1 VNRADLSPIR
11 TPRVGVAPTAQVD
24 ATAAPDPMASGPAIG
39 IGRSPL
45 QIALFDG
52 DASET
57 ARLVGDVRRNAAS
70 LEDAAQALHAPHPNG
85 RSGLHSAMRR
95 GHGYAVRAFGAGLRQ
110 FGFGD
115 ATLTRLL
122 EARDEYGNTA
132 LNRAIFEQRP
142 DAVRAFFEVVA
153 DQTLAASATLE
164 LLAARQTDG
173 TPGLAPILAWG
184 DVDTLRAYAQGLADL
199 LARGRREHDA
209 LAPIA
214 RLLPALQI
222 GDRSAT
228 RMLSAR
234 HRAHAQRI
242 VGDDVLALLS
252 ARDAERRP
260 ALALV
265 PAGSRRDAA
274 FGAFE
279 RALAGLGLPGL
290 EPQAMA
296 ALRDEVTAFDG
307 PPGAVRFFTNPISP
321 RW

>member
-1 VNRADLSPIR
+1 MNRADLSSIR
-11 TPRVGVAPTAQVD
+11 TPRIDAAPTAQAD
-24 ATAAPDPMASGPAIG
+24 ATAAPDAVETSPAID

-57 ARLVGDVRRNAAS
+57 ARLVNDVRRDAAS
-70 LEDAAQALHAPHPNG
+70 LEDAARALHAPHPNG

-95 GHGYAVRAFGAGLRQ
+95 GHGDAVRAFGAGLRQ

-122 EARDEYGNTA
+122 EARDEHGNTA

-153 DQTLAASATLE
+153 DQTLAARPTLE
-164 LLAARQTDG
+164 LLAARQADG

-184 DVDTLRAYAQGLADL
+184 DVDTLRAYAHGLADL
-199 LARGRREHDA
+199 LARVRREHDA
-209 LAPIA
+209 LVPIA
-214 RLLPALQI
+214 RLLPALQT

-228 RMLSAR
+228 QVLRAR
-234 HRAHAQRI
+234 HRVHAREI
-242 VGDDVLALLS
+242 LGDDVLALFS
-252 ARDAERRP
+252 ARDTEGRP

-265 PAGSRRDAA
+265 PEGSRRDAA
-274 FGAFE
+274 FRAFE
-279 RALAGLGLPGL
+279 RAVDGLGLPGL

-296 ALRDEVTAFDG
+296 ALREEVTAFDG
-307 PPGAVRFFTNPISP
+307 PPGPVRFFTNPISP
-321 RW
+321 PW

>member
-1 VNRADLSPIR
+1 MFS
-11 TPRVGVAPTAQVD
+11 G
-24 ATAAPDPMASGPAIG
+24 ATAAPDPVETGPAIG

-57 ARLVGDVRRNAAS
+57 ARLVNDVRRDAVS
-70 LEDAAQALHAPHPNG
+70 LEDAARALHAPHPNG

-95 GHGYAVRAFGAGLRQ
+95 GHGDAVRAFGAGLRP

-115 ATLTRLL
+115 AMLIRLL
-122 EARDEYGNTA
+122 EARDEHGNTA

-142 DAVRAFFEVVA
+142 DAVRAFFDVVA
-153 DQTLAASATLE
+153 DQTLAANATLE

-214 RLLPALQI
+214 RLLPALQN
-222 GDRSAT
+222 GDRSAA
-228 RMLSAR
+228 RMLGAR
-234 HRAHAQRI
+234 HRAHAQQI
-242 VGDDVLALLS
+242 VGDDVLALFS
-252 ARDAERRP
+252 ARDAEQRP

-265 PAGSRRDAA
+265 PAGPRRDAA
-274 FGAFE
+274 SGAFE
-279 RALAGLGLPGL
+279 RAVAGLGLPGL
-290 EPQAMA
+290 GPQAMA
-296 ALRDEVTAFDG
+296 MLREEVTGFAG
-307 PPGAVRFFTNPISP
+307 PPGAVRFFTNPLSP
-321 RW
+321 PW